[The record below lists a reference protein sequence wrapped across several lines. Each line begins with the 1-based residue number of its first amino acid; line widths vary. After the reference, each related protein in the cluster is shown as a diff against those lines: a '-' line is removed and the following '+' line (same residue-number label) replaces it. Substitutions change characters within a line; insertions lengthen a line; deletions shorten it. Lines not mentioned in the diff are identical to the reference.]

1 MWLDKELALKDLPEQ
16 DRKELAKLQEKAL
29 VGELRQRDLST
40 WSGRGKTTDT
50 PRSYVA
56 KLTSLRKRCANVK
69 GMPPE
74 VVKCLDEA
82 IAILTARQQLASVSF
97 ASLKVERQA

>member
-1 MWLDKELALKDLPEQ
+1 VAQGVRPDMNG
-16 DRKELAKLQEKAL
+16 L
-29 VGELRQRDLST
+29 VGPPEPGEQRES
-40 WSGRGKTTDT
+40 SM
-50 PRSYVA
+50 A